1 MLADP
6 RQSCVVLLNVTRPSP
21 AGVTEALALRRAK
34 SLSLLAV
41 CKELF
46 AVPLLVLGDYDK
58 AQFSDPIDGSV
69 RRLDVETFALW
80 RDARFTDV
88 LAGSNARRIFLGGA
102 FLEEEVLIA
111 ALDGA
116 RLGYD
121 VRILSDVTVAR
132 QEADRSL
139 VLNRLAHHGILAT
152 TMGQVLLEWSVS
164 LDDPAVSAKIQ
175 QLLA

>member
-21 AGVTEALALRRAK
+21 AGVTETLALRRAK

-69 RRLDVETFALW
+69 RRLDVETFARGEMRGLRTCW
-80 RDARFTDV
+80 LALTPDASFW
-88 LAGSNARRIFLGGA
+88 A
-102 FLEEEVLIA
+102 
-111 ALDGA
+111 
-116 RLGYD
+116 
-121 VRILSDVTVAR
+121 VRSWKK
-132 QEADRSL
+132 RS
-139 VLNRLAHHGILAT
+139 
-152 TMGQVLLEWSVS
+152 
-164 LDDPAVSAKIQ
+164 
-175 QLLA
+175 